1 HVLSLARWRFV
12 TEAAPAKGAD
22 PVRGLLGRGQD
33 TFGDLGLFGGKEPAR
48 LELVIVSPDSA
59 VFLVSPD
66 PTELLPR
73 SAVRV
78 DTELAANCL
87 ERDERRLAHGTCLGF
102 RASRTS
108 LALDCRLLLGN
119 ASPGFRLRNGGLLLS
134 HCLSPFSLR
143 GTAPDRVGPLPYDSN
158 STPPV
163 SGRSEEHTSELQS
176 RE

>member
-87 ERDERRLAHGTCLGF
+87 ERDERRAVSLFAHGTCLGF
-102 RASRTS
+102 RTGRTS

-134 HCLSPFSLR
+134 HVSLLFASGFR
-143 GTAPDRVGPLPYDSN
+143 PGSGRTAALRFQLYSSRLRR
-158 STPPV
+158 STPNL
-163 SGRSEEHTSELQS
+163 TII
-176 RE
+176 

>member
-22 PVRGLLGRGQD
+22 PVRGLLGRSQD

-48 LELVIVSPDSA
+48 LELVIVSPDPA
-59 VFLVSPD
+59 IFLVPPD
-66 PTELLPR
+66 STELLPR

-87 ERDERRLAHGTCLGF
+87 ERDERRAVFLLAHGTGF

-134 HCLSPFSLR
+134 HVSLLF
-143 GTAPDRVGPLPYDSN
+143 A
-158 STPPV
+158 
-163 SGRSEEHTSELQS
+163 SGFRP
-176 RE
+176 